1 MAVPAVAFLIC
12 YALAQTD
19 RTRLR
24 YWLRLGITAAALT
37 MAAVSVFLKLA
48 QPYCWMSWLEPPVW
62 NATAI
67 PHLPELRGMRL
78 SPATIDTVET
88 ATAAIQGACAPGE
101 RLFAY
106 PYLPL
111 LHVLSRRPP
120 ATFSYLPWFDVTPDY
135 VAEQDARLLLSRPP
149 CAIAYLDLVSGI
161 TDVSERLFRGK
172 AGSGQRDL
180 VRAIGTLAKGYRV
193 LLVKEF
199 PGFGKLT
206 IYGRPP
212 AARGTIAAFPP
223 VASQQP

>member
-1 MAVPAVAFLIC
+1 RRLAITKARRGWSGPEEAGRTRNGIHGPNALRCYAAGRAGELIC

-78 SPATIDTVET
+78 SPSTIDTVET

-101 RLFAY
+101 
-106 PYLPL
+106 
-111 LHVLSRRPP
+111 
-120 ATFSYLPWFDVTPDY
+120 
-135 VAEQDARLLLSRPP
+135 
-149 CAIAYLDLVSGI
+149 
-161 TDVSERLFRGK
+161 
-172 AGSGQRDL
+172 
-180 VRAIGTLAKGYRV
+180 
-193 LLVKEF
+193 
-199 PGFGKLT
+199 
-206 IYGRPP
+206 
-212 AARGTIAAFPP
+212 
-223 VASQQP
+223 